1 MSSMVVCRKNAQ
13 TLWSFQVGS
22 SLDYRLK
29 AFGSKIYA

>member
-22 SLDYRLK
+22 LDYRLK